1 MSQNTNL
8 PPADVAEKLKPME
21 LPPLEARPLV
31 SVLMGNYNYGRYIG
45 EALDSVLRQ
54 TYSNFE
60 MIVCDD
66 GSTDD
71 SREVVA
77 RYCDQDARIRMV
89 VKENGGLAS
98 ALNAAYAASR
108 GEIICLL
115 DADDVYLP
123 QKLERVVEAFK
134 KHGRSGVCIHRLI
147 RMHKDGRTFSYPR
160 PIILNEG
167 WVGPQALRGGAHVK
181 HFPPTSGLSFRRPI
195 TDILF
200 PAYPRLRRSVDGYLA
215 TTAQFFTEILAVK
228 GALAKLRIHGENIS
242 TTATFTADAFR
253 SFLEDLRVMI
263 NLQKDFLAIHC
274 GSEVAERLR
283 LEDCGHYWNF
293 HLAIHILT
301 GGRSEEF
308 RGEPLQTVIEHIH
321 PYRFRLLVRMLVAL
335 PVGVSRRACRV
346 LERPLQGN
354 SHGRTS
360 CQVRT
365 TDLVKVADDL
375 VGPRRTGP
383 GGKSRRVSA

>member
-1 MSQNTNL
+1 
-8 PPADVAEKLKPME
+8 
-21 LPPLEARPLV
+21 
-31 SVLMGNYNYGRYIG
+31 MGNYNYGRYIG

-60 MIVCDD
+60 VIVCDD

-77 RYCDQDARIRMV
+77 RYCDQDARIRML

-115 DADDVYLP
+115 DADDVFLP

-134 KHGRSGVCIHRLI
+134 KHGRSGLCIHRVI

-160 PIILNEG
+160 PTILTEG

-181 HFPPTSGLSFRRPI
+181 YFPPTSGLSFRRPV

-200 PAYPRLRRSVDGYLA
+200 PTYPRLRRSVDGYLA
-215 TTAQFFTEILAVK
+215 TTAQFLTEILPLK
-228 GALAKLRIHGENIS
+228 GALAKLRIHGGNIS
-242 TTATFTADAFR
+242 TMATFTTDAFR

-263 NLQKDFLAIHC
+263 DLQKDFLAIHC

-293 HLAIHILT
+293 HLALHILT
-301 GGRSEEF
+301 EGRSQEF
-308 RGEPLQTVIEHIH
+308 SGEPLQTVIDHIH
-321 PYRFRLLVRMLVAL
+321 PYQFRLMVRMLLAL
-335 PVGVSRRACRV
+335 PVSIPRRALEWWGGPSKGTAMVARAARSV
-346 LERPLQGN
+346 L
-354 SHGRTS
+354 
-360 CQVRT
+360 
-365 TDLVKVADDL
+365 
-375 VGPRRTGP
+375 RR
-383 GGKSRRVSA
+383 